1 MERESARIKIKS
13 NTSPEQLYSSME
25 QRKMN
30 LTCREVIKAFEDI
43 ISMLFGPE
51 ELASFELDYSTKNHL
66 QIVDKKT
73 GETYTASC
81 HFKNKLDQFNP
92 GKIQQLMRLMDN
104 SIKFRQNELGPKETE
119 ETTAEMPRFRKVEAK
134 NKNHGGLDDWFKKE
148 KWVDVSRPKKKG
160 KGYEP
165 CGRGDTS
172 KGKKPVCTPANKA
185 KNLSDRER
193 RNRIRQKRK
202 KEREPNPDKKPNVTK
217 YSPGA
222 GGKSN
227 VSNSNNIRFIG
238 SMIPLSELKPVQ
250 PRFIKVSGIED
261 EGGVGTKDP
270 VPSKPFSSDDTL
282 DQMGYNERNFGE
294 EPSPED
300 QDKYKPFFMEM
311 YFPMY
316 KSLIS
321 NILTPMLE
329 DSNYYNILEF
339 QSALDQKEPEA
350 IKLFLNANEYLAGTS
365 KSRGG
370 SAVGQIACMNMAL
383 NAKKFI
389 DAGINVFN
397 FDKKESSDIES
408 AWKLVSSGRFF
419 ENQLEEEND

>member
-1 MERESARIKIKS
+1 MERESARIKIKP

-43 ISMLFGPE
+43 ISMLFGPG

-104 SIKFRQNELGPKETE
+104 SIKFRQNELGPKESE
-119 ETTAEMPRFRKVEAK
+119 DATAEMARFRKVEAK

-238 SMIPLSELKPVQ
+238 SMIPLSQLRPIE
-250 PRFIKVSGIED
+250 PRFVKIALMGEED
-261 EGGVGTKDP
+261 EIPSTDISNLFSESDKEVDEVVEKVIKSATRIFSNMFEGGLTGPGDVGSIKPSSLSNFLSEIMNADVSQMEEKDYLRF
-270 VPSKPFSSDDTL
+270 VKITGQIKRVIYKQAIDNNDSRMHEIAHKMLLNGTNPFSHSDVAEIVRDVV
-282 DQMGYNERNFGE
+282 N
-294 EPSPED
+294 
-300 QDKYKPFFMEM
+300 K
-311 YFPMY
+311 
-316 KSLIS
+316 
-321 NILTPMLE
+321 
-329 DSNYYNILEF
+329 
-339 QSALDQKEPEA
+339 
-350 IKLFLNANEYLAGTS
+350 
-365 KSRGG
+365 
-370 SAVGQIACMNMAL
+370 
-383 NAKKFI
+383 
-389 DAGINVFN
+389 
-397 FDKKESSDIES
+397 
-408 AWKLVSSGRFF
+408 
-419 ENQLEEEND
+419 

>member
-1 MERESARIKIKS
+1 MERESARIKIKP

-43 ISMLFGPE
+43 ISMLFGPG

-104 SIKFRQNELGPKETE
+104 SIKFRQNELEPKESE
-119 ETTAEMPRFRKVEAK
+119 ETTAETPRFRKVEARS
-134 NKNHGGLDDWFKKE
+134 KNHGGLDDWFKKE

-238 SMIPLSELKPVQ
+238 SMIPLSELSPVQ
-250 PRFIKVSGIED
+250 PRFVKIALMGEED
-261 EGGVGTKDP
+261 EIPSTDISQLFSESDKEVDEIVEKVIKSATRILGSMFSGGLTGPGDVGSGVSASLSNFLSEIMDADVSQMDEKQYLKYVKIISQIKRVMFKQAIDNND
-270 VPSKPFSSDDTL
+270 SKMHEITHKMLLKGTNPFSHS
-282 DQMGYNERNFGE
+282 EIAEIVR
-294 EPSPED
+294 
-300 QDKYKPFFMEM
+300 EM
-311 YFPMY
+311 
-316 KSLIS
+316 
-321 NILTPMLE
+321 
-329 DSNYYNILEF
+329 
-339 QSALDQKEPEA
+339 
-350 IKLFLNANEYLAGTS
+350 LN
-365 KSRGG
+365 K
-370 SAVGQIACMNMAL
+370 
-383 NAKKFI
+383 
-389 DAGINVFN
+389 
-397 FDKKESSDIES
+397 
-408 AWKLVSSGRFF
+408 
-419 ENQLEEEND
+419 